1 MSPRAIAHD
10 MRGLAEQIRS
20 AVYEVEPAARV
31 ILYGS
36 RARGDAAPDSDWD
49 LLILVDG
56 PVSRERAQ
64 TLTDRLF
71 ELGLETDVVFCS
83 VVHSKEEWTSP
94 IYRAMPFH
102 ENVTREGIP
111 L

>member
-1 MSPRAIAHD
+1 MSDGRFSRFLDLTDRICA
-10 MRGLAEQIRS
+10 
-20 AVYEVEPAARV
+20 AVHEVEPTSRV

-56 PVSRERAQ
+56 PVTREREEA
-64 TLTDRLF
+64 LTDRLF
-71 ELGLETDVVFCS
+71 NLGLETDTVLS
-83 VVHSKEEWTSP
+83 SLVHSKEEWASP
-94 IYRAMPFH
+94 IYQAVPFH

-111 L
+111 I